1 MSWNLSNDRPIYLQL
16 MEQIKLQILSGRY
29 QCGDSFPSVRDLA
42 AEASVNPNTM
52 QKALAGL
59 EQEGLLVNNRT
70 NGRSV
75 TGDKTLIS
83 TMRESI
89 AKDVINECQNALLDL
104 GFTPEDS
111 MAFIKKTIL

>member
-29 QCGDSFPSVRDLA
+29 QCGDSFPSVRELA
-42 AEASVNPNTM
+42 SEASVNPNTM
-52 QKALAGL
+52 QKALSGL

-75 TGDKTLIS
+75 TGDETLIS
-83 TMRESI
+83 TMRESMARDI
-89 AKDVINECQNALLDL
+89 IIECQNALLNL
-104 GFTPEDS
+104 GFTAEDS
-111 MAFIKKTIL
+111 MSFIKKTIL